1 MIIASKKISKIKNIN
16 GSFFS
21 RKGGVSKGIYKSL
34 NLGLGSNDNKKNVKK
49 NLLIV
54 KKKLKIKNIYLLK
67 QIHSNKIIIL
77 KKKYKT
83 LRVAEADGLFTNLNN
98 IGIGILTAD
107 CVPILFS
114 SSCGKFI
121 CAIHAGWKG
130 IYKGIIKNAIKLF
143 KKNKVNPN
151 NIVCAS
157 GPSISAK
164 SYEVQID
171 FKKRIIKKKQ
181 ADKIFFKTK
190 KNKLFFDLKG
200 YALSKILK
208 EKIKKNNVEM
218 INFDTYSKP
227 KLFYSFRRS
236 VHKKEYD
243 YGRNL
248 SIIVKKES
256 LI

>member
-16 GSFFS
+16 GCFFS

-143 KKNKVNPN
+143 KKNKINLN
-151 NIVCAS
+151 NIVCAI
-157 GPSISAK
+157 GPLFLLKAMRYK
-164 SYEVQID
+164 S
-171 FKKRIIKKKQ
+171 
-181 ADKIFFKTK
+181 
-190 KNKLFFDLKG
+190 
-200 YALSKILK
+200 ILK
-208 EKIKKNNVEM
+208 
-218 INFDTYSKP
+218 
-227 KLFYSFRRS
+227 
-236 VHKKEYD
+236 KE
-243 YGRNL
+243 
-248 SIIVKKES
+248 
-256 LI
+256 